1 MSTKQRTDRP
11 WSVRGV
17 EPEAQSAAKI
27 AAERAGM
34 TIGAWVTRAL
44 HERAAQELTGKTVG
58 ATLEKTIEQLAEQV
72 AEANHRMAEQATQ
85 AAEAQ
90 QALTARL
97 DVKPRNIVGI
107 RSVKPL

>member
-1 MSTKQRTDRP
+1 
-11 WSVRGV
+11 VRGV

-97 DVKPRNIVGI
+97 DALERAQLAPRGLLALF
-107 RSVKPL
+107 RRTAA